1 MSSLS
6 EFLNKKIVVTQTK
19 SGSKMNARQYGNLV
33 GLGLRGVN
41 TKAEIVCS
49 ESVLGMIKKV
59 NHVVKVK
66 LA

>member
-1 MSSLS
+1 MSLS
-6 EFLNKKIVVTQTK
+6 DFLNKKIVVTQVK
-19 SGSKMNARQYGNLV
+19 GGSKLTDKQYGNLV

-41 TKAEIVCS
+41 TKSELVCS

-59 NHVVKVK
+59 NHIVKVN